1 MRYAILVILGLFMIP
16 DLAQSQNR
24 FDALRFST
32 QYPAGD
38 AFTLSSG
45 GSSSASF
52 TGYGSALLNPATL
65 GMAKSSSFNIGLGLR
80 DISEDATY
88 LGTTSSYDDSQ
99 TAFTNVGFV
108 YAFPTVQGSLVF
120 GGGYNQIADFNRAY
134 RLNAFNDRSS
144 ITDLFFDNDFY
155 FDTAFNAF
163 AIEEDDF
170 GVFPIFR
177 DGLDTN
183 FFGVDQTAT
192 VTESGQLG
200 EFTASIATEFVEGL
214 YVGAMLG
221 IPVGSYSYK
230 RDFLERDT
238 QGFYGPIDT
247 FIDGEPFTIPAP
259 DNVILQERID
269 ADITG
274 FSARIGAIYRFIP
287 QLSLGI
293 SYSLPTQ
300 YNIEESYSVFIQ
312 TSYEQGGSESDELR
326 GETSYKVKT
335 PSRLNF
341 GIATHDLPVNIT
353 ASVERVGNSSIQFRD
368 FGDLGLEVAE
378 NDAIRDDFKDVY
390 NLRFGATLNIS
401 DVVQPS
407 VGYAYLPAV
416 SRSSNND
423 TQFVSGGV
431 RIGVNQNLSLDFG
444 LQYAFFDDEQ
454 TVYEFFDYQAADGSF
469 QAERVRTSADR
480 FHAVIGVNFRF

>member
-1 MRYAILVILGLFMIP
+1 MRFALLVILGLFMIP

-32 QYPAGD
+32 QFPAGD
-38 AFTLSSG
+38 AFTLSSA
-45 GSSSASF
+45 GSSAAAY

-65 GMAKSSSFNIGLGLR
+65 GMAQSSNFNIGLGLR
-80 DISEDATY
+80 DVNEDATF
-88 LGTTSSYDDSQ
+88 LGSTASYDDSQ
-99 TAFTNVGFV
+99 TSFTNVGFV

-134 RLNAFNDRSS
+134 RINAFNDRSS
-144 ITDLFFDNDFY
+144 ITDMFFDNDFY

-170 GVFPIFR
+170 GLFPIFR
-177 DGLDTN
+177 EGLDTN
-183 FFGVDQTAT
+183 FLGVNQTAT

-200 EFTASIATEFVEGL
+200 EFTVALATEFIESL

-221 IPVGSYSYK
+221 IPVGSYSYR

-238 QGFYGPIDT
+238 QGLYGPIET
-247 FIDGEPFTIPAP
+247 FIGGDPFTIPAP
-259 DNVILQERID
+259 DNVILRERID

-274 FSARIGAIYRFIP
+274 FTARIGAVYRFLP
-287 QLSLGI
+287 QLSVGA

-312 TSYEQGGSESDELR
+312 TNYEQGGSESDEFR
-326 GETSYKVKT
+326 GETSYKIKT
-335 PSRLNF
+335 PSRFNIGL
-341 GIATHDLPVNIT
+341 ATHNLPVNVT

-378 NDAIRDDFKDVY
+378 NDAIRDDFRDVF
-390 NLRFGATLNIS
+390 NIRLGATFNIS
-401 DVVQPS
+401 ETIQPS
-407 VGYAYLPAV
+407 VGYAFLPAV
-416 SRSSNND
+416 SRTND
-423 TQFVSGGV
+423 NDVQFVSGGV

-444 LQYAFFDDEQ
+444 LQYAFFDDDQ
-454 TVYEFFDYQAADGSF
+454 VVYDFFDYNAMDGSF
-469 QAERVRTSADR
+469 KSETVRSSVDR
-480 FHAVIGVNFRF
+480 FHAVLGVNYRF